1 MLCDNED
8 VEPRVIM
15 SSDVMIYESCPPKLQ
30 ARLGQTESTTV
41 RMLAFP
47 R

>member
-8 VEPRVIM
+8 VGPGVIM

-30 ARLGQTESTTV
+30 ARRHTQDALPT
-41 RMLAFP
+41 LPFP
-47 R
+47 PG